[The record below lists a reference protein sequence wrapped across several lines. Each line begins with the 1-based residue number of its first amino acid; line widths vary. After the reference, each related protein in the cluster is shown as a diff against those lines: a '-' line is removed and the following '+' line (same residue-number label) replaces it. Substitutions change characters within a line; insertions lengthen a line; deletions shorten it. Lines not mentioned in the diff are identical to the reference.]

1 MAAYN
6 RVTQQFVDGYSLTA
20 ADFNAALADIKA
32 RIAVSA
38 ITAAPPVSASLPLT
52 FSDTSQLLFSD
63 GSSLTFSG

>member
-38 ITAAPPVSASLPLT
+38 ITAASPVSASLPLT